1 MEKKLF
7 KCEVCGQILEEGQL
21 EDKCPKCGAAREK
34 FHEMNEEDTAKSI
47 RSEKTNDL
55 HARLIDLTNTLEA
68 LADAGIEDNLD
79 PSCVNIFKRAKANAN
94 FLRRLARAEIAGHIA
109 KGKW

>member
-21 EDKCPKCGAAREK
+21 EDKCPKCGAPREK
-34 FHEMNEEDTAKSI
+34 FHEMSEEDTAKSI

-55 HARLIDLTNTLEA
+55 HARLIDLTNSRAFYVQFCHLKDSRNHKKEQKS
-68 LADAGIEDNLD
+68 D
-79 PSCVNIFKRAKANAN
+79 KRHRKQ
-94 FLRRLARAEIAGHIA
+94 
-109 KGKW
+109 

>member
-21 EDKCPKCGAAREK
+21 EETCPKCGAHREK
-34 FHEMNEEDTAKSI
+34 FIEMSEEDAAKSL
-47 RSEKTNDL
+47 RSEKSNDL
-55 HARLIDLTNTLEA
+55 HARLIDLSNKLET
-68 LADAGIEDNLD
+68 LADAGIDDNLD
-79 PSCVNIFKRAKANAN
+79 PSCVKIFKRAKAHAN
-94 FLRRLARAEIAGHIA
+94 ILRRLAKAEIAGHIA